1 MNIKTFIFDIAG
13 FGLANFLSKGAHL
26 LVVPLLTHNLL
37 PGDFGELELIVGFG
51 VIISVFVSLSLE
63 SYIARQ
69 WGVTNDT
76 AIHAKLLSSTMFL
89 SAIVAILLVIASLLL
104 QNFLSQALFSTD
116 SYAVAISS
124 IVLYGVFLALLSL
137 ILIALRMQRNLKW
150 YLILVTVQSSLY
162 LCAVF
167 YLNYH
172 ENITVESI
180 IQTMLLS
187 VTLTLILAL
196 YNARRYLF
204 MGFDSQ
210 LIQKALRY
218 SLPLLPAVAI
228 TWVNSQVDKYALL
241 YFIDIK
247 TVGEFALV
255 AKLTAFLT
263 LAVTVFRQAW
273 LPYCFRLAKLP
284 NYGLS
289 TFRKVMNIYFGIGLA
304 LCLVLVLL
312 AKPIFTL
319 LAIPE
324 YELEL
329 SVLPILLL
337 ATIVYGSASVG
348 NVGTL
353 ISGKTEWN
361 SYAALMGMV
370 VNISLTCLLVPL
382 LEVKGAAWGTLLAN
396 AVFVSVL
403 LWRTARKLKIY
414 FQLEL
419 IFAMVCVYFL
429 CSAVIL

>member
-1 MNIKTFIFDIAG
+1 
-13 FGLANFLSKGAHL
+13 
-26 LVVPLLTHNLL
+26 
-37 PGDFGELELIVGFG
+37 
-51 VIISVFVSLSLE
+51 
-63 SYIARQ
+63 
-69 WGVTNDT
+69 
-76 AIHAKLLSSTMFL
+76 
-89 SAIVAILLVIASLLL
+89 
-104 QNFLSQALFSTD
+104 
-116 SYAVAISS
+116 VAISS

-137 ILIALRMQRNLKW
+137 PLIALRMQRNFKW
-150 YLILVTVQSSLY
+150 YLILVTVQSGLY
-162 LCAVF
+162 LCSVF

-196 YNARRYLF
+196 YNARGYLS
-204 MGFDSQ
+204 MGFDRQ

-228 TWVNSQVDKYALL
+228 IWVNGQVDKYALL
-241 YFIDIK
+241 FFIDVK

-263 LAVTVFRQAW
+263 IAVTVFRQAW
-273 LPYCFRLAKLP
+273 LPYCFNLAKLP
-284 NYGLS
+284 NYGSS
-289 TFRKVMNIYFGIGLA
+289 TFRKVMNVYFGIGIA
-304 LCLVLVLL
+304 LSLVLVLL

-319 LAIPE
+319 LAISE

-329 SVLPILLL
+329 NVLPILLL
-337 ATIVYGSASVG
+337 ATIVYGSASIG
-348 NVGTL
+348 NVGTV

-361 SYAALMGMV
+361 SYAALMGIV

-382 LEVKGAAWGTLLAN
+382 LGVDGAAWGTLLAN

-403 LWRTARKLKIY
+403 LWRTARELKIY

-419 IFAMVCVYFL
+419 IVAMICVYFL
-429 CSAVIL
+429 CSLIILQDGYGYNISVSD